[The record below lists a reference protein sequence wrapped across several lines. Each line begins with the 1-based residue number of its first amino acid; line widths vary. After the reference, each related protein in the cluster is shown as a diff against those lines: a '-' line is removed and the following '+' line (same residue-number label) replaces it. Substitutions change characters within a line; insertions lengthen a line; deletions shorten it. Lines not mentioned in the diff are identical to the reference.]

1 MVCKATHCLLR
12 LINKGGTALPGVL
25 ALKICPDILKW
36 ASENVKTIAVT
47 GTNGKTTS
55 SRIIE
60 TALQNAGQSVMANR
74 SGANLKSGITAQF
87 IENLN
92 LFGKPKCKWAV
103 IECDE
108 AACAEVIPAIRP
120 QVLLVTNLFRDQLD
134 RYGTVTKPRDCIV
147 RGLNGST
154 ETTLCV
160 NADCPMAASI
170 AEKTKNEVIYF
181 GCDTGKKTKV
191 ESGEDSRCPMCGGKL
206 HFSGI
211 SYANLGKFRCEKC
224 GFSRRNTTYS
234 VAEIMKDNGVLF
246 KIRNKAE
253 MGNPALPGLYNAYN
267 SLGALAAVCTA
278 GFDEHSALDA
288 IADFGC
294 GFGRMEQF
302 EIGENTAKMILIK
315 NAAAADQ
322 TLEYLKT
329 VRENLIIA
337 FIINNRIAD
346 GTDISWIDDADFA
359 RLKTMRGLKKV
370 YVLGDMAEA
379 MSNRLE
385 RDSIPSEVLTGYDSL
400 LEILKHEKNKIFL
413 LPTYTAMLELRQ
425 KLVKEFGGKDFWE

>member
-36 ASENVKTIAVT
+36 ASEKVKTIAVT

-60 TALQNAGQSVMANR
+60 KALRNAGQSVMANR
-74 SGANLKSGITAQF
+74 SGANLKSGITSQF
-87 IENLN
+87 VDNLN

-147 RGLNGST
+147 RGLNGSP
-154 ETTLCV
+154 ETALCV
-160 NADCPMAASI
+160 NSDCPMAASI
-170 AEKTKNEVIYF
+170 AEITKSGVIYF
-181 GCDTGKKTKV
+181 GCDTGKKIMV
-191 ESGEDSRCPMCGGKL
+191 ESGEDALCPMCGGKL

-211 SYANLGKFRCEKC
+211 TYANLGKYRCEKC
-224 GFSRRNTTYS
+224 GFSRQNTTFS

-246 KIRNKAE
+246 KIGNKAE
-253 MGNPALPGLYNAYN
+253 MGNPALPGLYNVYN
-267 SLGALAAVCTA
+267 SLGALAAVCSA
-278 GFDEHSALDA
+278 GFDAHSALDA
-288 IADFGC
+288 ISDFGC
-294 GFGRMEQF
+294 GFGRMERF

-329 VRENLIIA
+329 VRENIIIA

-346 GTDISWIDDADFA
+346 GTDISWIDDAEFA
-359 RLKTMRGLKKV
+359 RLKTMRGLKKI

-379 MSNRLE
+379 MRKRLE
-385 RDSIPSEVLTGYDSL
+385 RDNIPSEVLTGYDSL
-400 LEILKHEKNKIFL
+400 LKIIKHEKNKIFL

-425 KLVKEFGGKDFWE
+425 KLVKEFGGKNFWE